1 VNGVVP
7 AYDGYVFDLDGTL
20 LLGDRALPGAAATIA
35 ALRAA
40 GSSVRY
46 LTNKPLERPATYARQ
61 LTRLDIPAQP
71 DEVVTS
77 TDALIRYLR
86 LHHAGR
92 AALPVAEPLVT
103 ELLRE
108 AGLEV
113 TADPASAGVV
123 VVSFDRTFDYAKL
136 LAAYQ
141 AVRGGAVIVAT
152 NPDPYCPTP
161 DGGIPD
167 CAAMLAAIEASTGV
181 KAEAVVGKPSP
192 HMAETLLGRLGVA
205 PDRTLL
211 VGDRLDTDIAMALRA
226 GMDAALVLTGA
237 TDRSDLA
244 DSRWSPTFVLDHLTD
259 LLPGTRAQQAA
270 SSGDRR

>member
-1 VNGVVP
+1 VNRPVP
-7 AYDGYVFDLDGTL
+7 VYDGYVFDMDGTL

-46 LTNKPLERPATYARQ
+46 LTNKPLERPATYAGQ

-86 LHHAGR
+86 LHHADR

-108 AGLEV
+108 AGLAV
-113 TADPASAGVV
+113 TGDPASAGVV

-136 LAAYQ
+136 LAAYR

-161 DGGIPD
+161 DGGLPD
-167 CAAMLAAIEASTGV
+167 CAAMLAAIEACTGV
-181 KAEAVVGKPSP
+181 TAEAVVGKPSP

-205 PDRTLL
+205 PERTLL
-211 VGDRLDTDIAMALRA
+211 VGDRLDTDIAMALHA

-244 DSRWSPTFVLDHLTD
+244 GSRWSPTFVLNHLTD
-259 LLPGTRAQQAA
+259 LLPGTRRQQAA